1 MRSDLTQHE
10 ATVEE
15 NQNELIDALERNV
28 GLSQKIV
35 QHEDSLSLCQKELT
49 AAMQQLKENVI
60 HAQNTQS
67 WATDAGEQLE
77 EANQMNANAR
87 MEKLCLVAEMQELG
101 GQVAASNKETTELIE
116 HLSRVKVDAEQIEN
130 ALREE
135 ISKLQDHIT
144 SQVLCVSCMI
154 MQHLNIGS
162 MRLMYDKCLI
172 TYIPQDLQLR
182 KVQEQFAVDNEN
194 MHQFNDQCQF
204 QLSEAL
210 EEAVQIR
217 EILELPDVPVDEMG
231 LPESIPLVQTLQREL
246 SVMRNKAR
254 YAEEQ
259 LQDALSDM
267 TSQFS

>member
-1 MRSDLTQHE
+1 VVLICALTQQEAENERLLSDLTQQEAENERLRSDLTQHE

-144 SQVLCVSCMI
+144 SQ
-154 MQHLNIGS
+154 
-162 MRLMYDKCLI
+162 
-172 TYIPQDLQLR
+172 DLQLR